1 MSAVV
6 DASLLVAA
14 LVDSG
19 PDGAWAE
26 EVVADAPLY
35 APELVSVEATNI
47 LRRLERAKQITS
59 ATANAAYEDLLQL
72 DLELVPF
79 QPFAQR
85 IWELRHN
92 VTSYDA
98 WHVALA
104 ESISLPLA
112 TLDKKLARTKGV
124 TCEFLTPASSWRSA
138 PARTRRYEAPRRT
151 SM

>member
-1 MSAVV
+1 LSAVV

-19 PDGAWAE
+19 PEGAWAE

-47 LRRLERAKQITS
+47 LRRLERAKQITR
-59 ATANAAYEDLLQL
+59 AEANAAYEDLLQL
-72 DLELVPF
+72 DLELFAF

-85 IWELRHN
+85 IWELRYN

-98 WHVALA
+98 WYVALA
-104 ESISLPLA
+104 ESVSLPLA
-112 TLDKKLARTKGV
+112 TLDKKLAKAEGV
-124 TCEFLTPASSWRSA
+124 ACEFLTPENS
-138 PARTRRYEAPRRT
+138 
-151 SM
+151 